1 MARNFRISV
10 SHRDPHC
17 VRLRLAGDF
26 DGTSA
31 YGLINRLKDYVRAQR
46 RIVIDTDGLR
56 SVYPFGVAVFNKFNP
71 SNKKMIADIRFTGT
85 YSPTF
90 DI

>member
-10 SHRDPHC
+10 SHHDPNC

-31 YGLINRLKDYVRAQR
+31 YGLIDRLKDYARPRR
-46 RIVIDTDGLR
+46 RIIIDTDGLR

-71 SNKKMIADIRFTGT
+71 SKRKMNADIRFTGT